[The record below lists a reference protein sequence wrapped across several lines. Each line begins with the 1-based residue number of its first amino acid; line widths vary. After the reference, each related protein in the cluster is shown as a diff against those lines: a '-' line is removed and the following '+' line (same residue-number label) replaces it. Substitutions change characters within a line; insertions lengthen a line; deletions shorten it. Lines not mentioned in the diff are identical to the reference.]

1 MKKVRYVIIFVLL
14 MISWQTVYATS
25 GRLSNDSIVTC
36 NGVTYGHHSDH
47 WHVAK
52 KNNGPG
58 YNAVGNAIYD
68 NPCSGGSS
76 ESTNNS
82 GSTYQY
88 TQTQQAPKVV
98 EPVKSSDNSLK
109 EILINGS
116 AITIQ
121 DSIQYET
128 EEETLTLNATTTDVK
143 ATANYESEYDLN
155 IGMNTIEINVKA
167 EDGSEKIYQIHVQR
181 NKKKSNNTN
190 ITKLVLNQSEVT
202 FDNDK
207 GHVVLYDVIKNKQD
221 IKMQCTVEDVN
232 AKCEMDQWEK
242 KDNIH
247 STLTIYVTA
256 EDGTI
261 RYYTVEIEVEETSV
275 ESILLFVGLWLL
287 AFVFALY
294 YYYKK
299 NKPEVIEKWK
309 EKITKKDSDA

>member
-88 TQTQQAPKVV
+88 MQPQQVPKVV

-128 EEETLTLNATTTDVK
+128 EEETLTLNVTTTDVK

-155 IGMNTIEINVKA
+155 IGMNTIEIKVTA
-167 EDGSEKIYQIHVQR
+167 EDGSEKTYQIHVQR

-261 RYYTVEIEVEETSV
+261 RYYTIEIEVEETSV
-275 ESILLFVGLWLL
+275 EAILLFVGLWLL

>member
-52 KNNGPG
+52 KNNGSG

-88 TQTQQAPKVV
+88 TQPQQVPKVV

-155 IGMNTIEINVKA
+155 IGMNTIEIKVTA
-167 EDGSEKIYQIHVQR
+167 EDGSEKTYQIHVQR

-261 RYYTVEIEVEETSV
+261 RYYTIEIEVEETSV
-275 ESILLFVGLWLL
+275 EAILLFVGLWLL

>member
-1 MKKVRYVIIFVLL
+1 M
-14 MISWQTVYATS
+14 M
-25 GRLSNDSIVTC
+25 N
-36 NGVTYGHHSDH
+36 NGTYGR
-47 WHVAK
+47 
-52 KNNGPG
+52 
-58 YNAVGNAIYD
+58 
-68 NPCSGGSS
+68 
-76 ESTNNS
+76 
-82 GSTYQY
+82 GSTLN
-88 TQTQQAPKVV
+88 TIFF
-98 EPVKSSDNSLK
+98 SDQKEYGCRYCKHCDIESLK
-109 EILINGS
+109 CYPES
-116 AITIQ
+116 R
-121 DSIQYET
+121 DC
-128 EEETLTLNATTTDVK
+128 
-143 ATANYESEYDLN
+143 ESEYDLN
-155 IGMNTIEINVKA
+155 IGMNTIEIKVTA

-190 ITKLVLNQSEVT
+190 IIKLVLNQSDVT

-261 RYYTVEIEVEETSV
+261 RYYTIEIEVEETSV

-309 EKITKKDSDA
+309 EKITKKDSNA